1 MTRLII
7 RLFVLAGGALTGLL
21 GGATSANAQA
31 SVSISP
37 WFGAYVPT
45 QNSYRLLGTD
55 IKRRNSFIGGGRLT
69 VWGNNPVGVEFSA
82 GLAPA
87 RTTFAGATINGD
99 RNTNVFVGS
108 VKLVLGLSPA
118 TSPVGFHLGVGP
130 AIIRR
135 GRDVLRQDRS
145 VTDLG
150 GVVGAGI
157 RIPLASHV
165 GLRFD
170 AEDYLYGG
178 DFDGSKKFQNDLTLS
193 VGLSLGF

>member
-1 MTRLII
+1 MISAFARTV
-7 RLFVLAGGALTGLL
+7 VLAGVTAGLL
-21 GGATSANAQA
+21 GSVERANAQG

-37 WFGAYVPT
+37 WFGMYVPT
-45 QNSYRLLGTD
+45 QNSYSLLGTD
-55 IKRRNSFIGGGRLT
+55 IRRRNSFIGGGRIT
-69 VWGNNPVGVEFSA
+69 FWGKSPVGLELSA

-108 VKLVLGLSPA
+108 VKLALGLSPA
-118 TSPVGFHLGVGP
+118 TSPVGIHIGVGP

-135 GRDVLRQDRS
+135 GHDVLRQNRS

-150 GVVGAGI
+150 GVLGFGV
-157 RIPLASHV
+157 RFPLAPHV

-178 DFDGSKKFQNDLTLS
+178 DFDGSKKFQNDLVLS
-193 VGLSLGF
+193 VGLSVGF